1 MEYIP
6 SFCARKH
13 GREVID
19 YEVPQL
25 APILKDTY
33 GIIVYQEQVMQIAN
47 VLANFTLSEADSL
60 RKAMGKK
67 KKDLMEKYGVQFVE
81 GCAKNGIDPAK
92 AKALYDSIAKFA
104 EYGFNKSHAA
114 AYALLAYQTA
124 YLKANYPAEFMAG
137 IMSLE
142 QGKTEKVVEYIDES
156 RRIGLDVLAPEVNK
170 SGV

>member
-25 APILKDTY
+25 ASILKETY

-47 VLANFTLSEADSL
+47 QLANFSLSEADSL

-67 KKDLMEKYGVQFVE
+67 KKDLMEKYGIQFAD
-81 GCAKNGIDPAK
+81 GCVKNGIDREK
-92 AKALYDSIAKFA
+92 AVALYADIAKFA

-114 AYALLAYQTA
+114 AYALVAYQTA

-137 IMSLE
+137 NLSLE
-142 QGKTEKVVEYIDES
+142 QGKTEKVVE
-156 RRIGLDVLAPEVNK
+156 
-170 SGV
+170 